1 MSIIKEARK
10 VYEED
15 INKGMS
21 VVLTLKDG
29 DAFVAWAPIVDEMA
43 TADTEAEAQASLR
56 DAVRLRLEDPNLS
69 FPTDI
74 KIAGVTYSGV
84 FRVEPAGIHNEIT
97 SKVVS

>member
-1 MSIIKEARK
+1 MPMQKELRK
-10 VYEED
+10 VSEED
-15 INKGMS
+15 INKATS

-43 TADTEAEAQASLR
+43 TADAEAQASLR
-56 DAVRLRLEDPNLS
+56 DAVRLRLEDPNLP

-74 KIAGVTYSGV
+74 KIAGVIYSGV